1 MLKEREEEM
10 LEWPF
15 EMILSQINMMPIK
28 FIFGE
33 CQNDKF
39 DKLMQMKLGSFLLE
53 RLRKEFDDS
62 IQH

>member
-1 MLKEREEEM
+1 MFKVSIVMLKEREEEM

-33 CQNDKF
+33 THNP
-39 DKLMQMKLGSFLLE
+39 
-53 RLRKEFDDS
+53 EFD
-62 IQH
+62 Q

>member
-33 CQNDKF
+33 THNP
-39 DKLMQMKLGSFLLE
+39 
-53 RLRKEFDDS
+53 EFD
-62 IQH
+62 Q